1 MYNDLLV
8 MGEKEVKINS
18 YIAGVV
24 RKFLPKNEEIIHSS
38 LFLLLS
44 KDEELGVIDWYFNG
58 YSVISET
65 ISSYLQKLCKAKAV
79 SFTNDGL
86 YSVKAN
92 LIGLSKSD
100 LEEAEN
106 NLDKLLAEYENGMQ
120 VLQEANRIYLQA
132 VI

>member
-1 MYNDLLV
+1 MLV
-8 MGEKEVKINS
+8 MGEKEIKINS

-24 RKFLPKNEEIIHSS
+24 KKFLPKNEEIIHSS
-38 LFLLLS
+38 LFLLLE
-44 KDEELGVIDWYFNG
+44 KDEELDLIDWYFNG

-65 ISSYLQKLCKAKAV
+65 ISSYLQELCKAKAV

-86 YSVKAN
+86 YSVKTN

-100 LEEAEN
+100 LEEIESS
-106 NLDKLLAEYENGMQ
+106 LDKLLSKYKNGMQ
-120 VLQEANRIYLQA
+120 VLQEANRLYLQA

>member
-1 MYNDLLV
+1 MCNVLLV
-8 MGEKEVKINS
+8 MGEKDIKINS

-24 RKFLPKNEEIIHSS
+24 KKFLPKNEEIIHSS

-65 ISSYLQKLCKAKAV
+65 ISNYLQKLCKAKAV

-92 LIGLSKSD
+92 LIGLSTSD
-100 LEEAEN
+100 LEEIEN
-106 NLDKLLAEYENGMQ
+106 SLNTLLAEYENGMQ